1 VDRYSVRFQLEGTYG
16 PFFATLA
23 MVPIVNPRV
32 VKLHEKDGDWG
43 AAWLASN
50 EAGSGA
56 YRLIPS
62 TYVPLEHVD
71 MEKYDE
77 HFLGWSDN
85 PQPIKK
91 IEWWPTQVTST
102 RVLALL
108 NGSLDMTDSNLP
120 VDLQPDRRARPF

>member
-1 VDRYSVRFQLEGTYG
+1 LPVFRYTRNG
-16 PFFATLA
+16 AHC
-23 MVPIVNPRV
+23 NPRV

-91 IEWWPTQVTST
+91 IEWCRRRSPRRGYWRCST
-102 RVLALL
+102 
-108 NGSLDMTDSNLP
+108 
-120 VDLQPDRRARPF
+120 DRST